1 MNDNHMANLS
11 DSQLALIDAELS
23 AGRKIQAIKLCREF
37 GGLSL
42 MEAQQ
47 FVENRPAHAAYLA
60 NKPRGGCGAILAAL
74 VVVGFIGWGLYWAI
88 SRPSSPA
95 PSPQMPVTVTPPQA
109 QARPTPAMKP
119 TTQVTSDGQSL
130 IRAANRLDID
140 AVRTLLDGGADVNF
154 LSRNTSSTP
163 LLEATAHAADR
174 SLDMVQLL
182 VGRGADVN
190 LRPQGRYS
198 ALMRAVRYKSSRT
211 IAYLLEHG
219 ADVNVRTS
227 KGESALD
234 WANQVGNAAIIE
246 QIRQAG
252 GKSGQELA
260 VQR

>member
-1 MNDNHMANLS
+1 
-11 DSQLALIDAELS
+11 
-23 AGRKIQAIKLCREF
+23 
-37 GGLSL
+37 
-42 MEAQQ
+42 
-47 FVENRPAHAAYLA
+47 
-60 NKPRGGCGAILAAL
+60 
-74 VVVGFIGWGLYWAI
+74 
-88 SRPSSPA
+88 
-95 PSPQMPVTVTPPQA
+95 
-109 QARPTPAMKP
+109 MKP

-182 VGRGADVN
+182 VERGADVN
-190 LRPQGRYS
+190 LRPPGRYS
-198 ALMRAVRYKSSRT
+198 ALMRAVRYKSPRT

-219 ADVNVRTS
+219 ADVNVRTD

-260 VQR
+260 VPR